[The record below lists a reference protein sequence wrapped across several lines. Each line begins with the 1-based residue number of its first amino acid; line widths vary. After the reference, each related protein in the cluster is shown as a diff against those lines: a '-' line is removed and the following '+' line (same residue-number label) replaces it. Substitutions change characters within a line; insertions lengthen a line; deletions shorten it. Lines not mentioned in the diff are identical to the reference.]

1 MNNLALK
8 LRIVVSV
15 AGIHAVWC
23 QEGRFYVAID
33 YSFSVLF
40 ELGEEFPR
48 GLPYVVTGTVLT
60 MGSESDQELH
70 TRINTVQKG
79 QNSSPC
85 LAVHF
90 HIK

>member
-1 MNNLALK
+1 MNTLALE
-8 LRIVVSV
+8 LRIFVSV

-40 ELGEEFPR
+40 ESGEELPR
-48 GLPYVVTGTVLT
+48 GLPYVFTGTVLT
-60 MGSESDQELH
+60 MGSVSNQELL

-85 LAVHF
+85 LAEHF
-90 HIK
+90 YIK